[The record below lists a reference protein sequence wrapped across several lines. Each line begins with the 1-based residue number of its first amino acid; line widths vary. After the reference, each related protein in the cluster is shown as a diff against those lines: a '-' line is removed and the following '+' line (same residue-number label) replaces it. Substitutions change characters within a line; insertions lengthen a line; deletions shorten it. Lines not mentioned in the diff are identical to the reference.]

1 MRTRIVKQCHV
12 LMEATGLLEVCTYR
26 AKQHRAL
33 LAPDQAIKTTVGM
46 PERKMGGGE
55 DRLDWWPA
63 SEHAGGGHVRK
74 GPPIYRCR
82 SSPSPHSYETAPTAL
97 GFDVTV
103 CSLRLLRQPVSRTP
117 CPSHPYAG
125 RIHNGTGSILQHN
138 VVFKSVAYRHVLN
151 RTGLSPDRE
160 RRTGS
165 WHGMVFMNRRFL
177 YNCSAPVL
185 DVKIAFCQ
193 GFGKQVDVSYIA
205 QHYNMSK
212 SKVDNQFYSVEVG
225 DSTFTVLKRYQN
237 LKPIGSGAQGI
248 VCAGYDAVLDRNVA
262 IKKLSRPFQNQTH
275 AKRAYRELVL
285 MKCVNHKNIISLL
298 NVFTPQKSL
307 EEFQDVYLVME
318 LMDANLCQVIQMEL
332 DHERMS
338 YLLYQMLCGIK
349 HLHSAGII
357 HRDLK
362 PSNIV
367 VKSDC
372 TLKILDFGLA
382 RTAGTSF
389 MMTPYVVTRYY
400 RAPEVILGMGYKENV
415 DIWSVGCIMGEMVR
429 HKILFPGRDY
439 IDQWNKVIEQLGTP
453 SPEFM
458 KKLQPTVRNYV
469 ENRPKYAGLTFPK
482 LFPDCLFPADSEHN
496 KLKASQ
502 ARDLLS
508 KMLII
513 DPAKRISVDE
523 ALQHPYINVWYD
535 PAEVEAARNQQI
547 SMPPPQIYDKQ
558 LDEREHSIDEW
569 KELIYK
575 EVMNFEERTKNGV
588 VKGQPSP
595 SGAAMNSS
603 ESLPPSSS
611 VNDISSM
618 STDQTLA
625 SDTDSSLE
633 TSAGPLGCCR

>member
-1 MRTRIVKQCHV
+1 IPLHTAYYITI
-12 LMEATGLLEVCTYR
+12 EAT
-26 AKQHRAL
+26 
-33 LAPDQAIKTTVGM
+33 
-46 PERKMGGGE
+46 
-55 DRLDWWPA
+55 RLN
-63 SEHAGGGHVRK
+63 
-74 GPPIYRCR
+74 
-82 SSPSPHSYETAPTAL
+82 SY
-97 GFDVTV
+97 
-103 CSLRLLRQPVSRTP
+103 
-117 CPSHPYAG
+117 
-125 RIHNGTGSILQHN
+125 IHL
-138 VVFKSVAYRHVLN
+138 
-151 RTGLSPDRE
+151 
-160 RRTGS
+160 
-165 WHGMVFMNRRFL
+165 FL
-177 YNCSAPVL
+177 H
-185 DVKIAFCQ
+185 IQ

-400 RAPEVILGMGYKENV
+400 RAPEVILGMGYKENALAFMFV
-415 DIWSVGCIMGEMVR
+415 LCNHVR
-429 HKILFPGRDY
+429 ITTLCRYLHFILPFKSEISY
-439 IDQWNKVIEQLGTP
+439 FVIEQLGTP

-535 PAEVEAARNQQI
+535 PAEVEA
-547 SMPPPQIYDKQ
+547 PPPQIYDKQ

>member
-1 MRTRIVKQCHV
+1 MRRV
-12 LMEATGLLEVCTYR
+12 L
-26 AKQHRAL
+26 
-33 LAPDQAIKTTVGM
+33 
-46 PERKMGGGE
+46 
-55 DRLDWWPA
+55 
-63 SEHAGGGHVRK
+63 
-74 GPPIYRCR
+74 
-82 SSPSPHSYETAPTAL
+82 
-97 GFDVTV
+97 
-103 CSLRLLRQPVSRTP
+103 
-117 CPSHPYAG
+117 AG
-125 RIHNGTGSILQHN
+125 RRDGGLCWMKE
-138 VVFKSVAYRHVLN
+138 KSEDE
-151 RTGLSPDRE
+151 GLHLETSP
-160 RRTGS
+160 
-165 WHGMVFMNRRFL
+165 VFMSRHFL
-177 YNCSAPVL
+177 YNCSEPTL

-193 GFGKQVDVSYIA
+193 GFSNQVDVSYIA
-205 QHYNMSK
+205 KHYNMSK

-248 VCAGYDAVLDRNVA
+248 VCAAYDAVLDRNVA

-400 RAPEVILGMGYKENV
+400 RAPEVILGMGYKEN
-415 DIWSVGCIMGEMVR
+415 D
-429 HKILFPGRDY
+429 

-453 SPEFM
+453 CPEFM

-482 LFPDCLFPADSEHN
+482 LFPDSLFPADSEHN

-508 KMLII
+508 KMLVI

-535 PAEVEAARNQQI
+535 PAEVEAPQDPVRERWNGQTVKTQNNDK
-547 SMPPPQIYDKQ
+547 PPPQIYDKQ
-558 LDEREHSIDEW
+558 LDEREHTIEEW

-575 EVMNFEERTKNGV
+575 EVMNFEEKTKNGV

-595 SGAAMNSS
+595 SGAAVNSS

-633 TSAGPLGCCR
+633 ASAGALGCCR

>member
-1 MRTRIVKQCHV
+1 M
-12 LMEATGLLEVCTYR
+12 
-26 AKQHRAL
+26 
-33 LAPDQAIKTTVGM
+33 
-46 PERKMGGGE
+46 
-55 DRLDWWPA
+55 A
-63 SEHAGGGHVRK
+63 SEPAK
-74 GPPIYRCR
+74 
-82 SSPSPHSYETAPTAL
+82 E
-97 GFDVTV
+97 GFD
-103 CSLRLLRQPVSRTP
+103 
-117 CPSHPYAG
+117 
-125 RIHNGTGSILQHN
+125 
-138 VVFKSVAYRHVLN
+138 
-151 RTGLSPDRE
+151 
-160 RRTGS
+160 
-165 WHGMVFMNRRFL
+165 
-177 YNCSAPVL
+177 
-185 DVKIAFCQ
+185 
-193 GFGKQVDVSYIA
+193 KQVDVSYIA
-205 QHYNMSK
+205 KHYNMSK

-248 VCAGYDAVLDRNVA
+248 VCAAYDAVLDRNVA

-298 NVFTPQKSL
+298 NVFTPQKTL

-400 RAPEVILGMGYKENV
+400 RAPEVILGMGYKEN
-415 DIWSVGCIMGEMVR
+415 D
-429 HKILFPGRDY
+429 

-453 SPEFM
+453 CPEFM

-482 LFPDCLFPADSEHN
+482 LFPDSLFPADSEHN

-508 KMLII
+508 KMLVI
-513 DPAKRISVDE
+513 DPAKRISVDD

-535 PAEVEAARNQQI
+535 PAEVEALFVAWLVRSLRLAEPTQDNMC
-547 SMPPPQIYDKQ
+547 SG
-558 LDEREHSIDEW
+558 DEGLTICSPAGVLHSALLLP
-569 KELIYK
+569 KLIYK
-575 EVMNFEERTKNGV
+575 EVMTSEEKTKNGV

-595 SGAAMNSS
+595 SGAAVNSS

-633 TSAGPLGCCR
+633 ASAGPLGCCR

>member
-1 MRTRIVKQCHV
+1 
-12 LMEATGLLEVCTYR
+12 
-26 AKQHRAL
+26 
-33 LAPDQAIKTTVGM
+33 
-46 PERKMGGGE
+46 
-55 DRLDWWPA
+55 
-63 SEHAGGGHVRK
+63 
-74 GPPIYRCR
+74 
-82 SSPSPHSYETAPTAL
+82 
-97 GFDVTV
+97 
-103 CSLRLLRQPVSRTP
+103 
-117 CPSHPYAG
+117 
-125 RIHNGTGSILQHN
+125 
-138 VVFKSVAYRHVLN
+138 
-151 RTGLSPDRE
+151 
-160 RRTGS
+160 
-165 WHGMVFMNRRFL
+165 
-177 YNCSAPVL
+177 
-185 DVKIAFCQ
+185 Q

-205 QHYNMSK
+205 KHYNMSK

-248 VCAGYDAVLDRNVA
+248 VCSEEQSLMYISKWVQLL
-262 IKKLSRPFQNQTH
+262 ISFFFLLLSYSAFQ
-275 AKRAYRELVL
+275 
-285 MKCVNHKNIISLL
+285 IISLL

-415 DIWSVGCIMGEMVR
+415 DMWSVGCIMGEMIKGAV
-429 HKILFPGRDY
+429 LFPGTDH

-453 SPEFM
+453 CPEFM

-482 LFPDCLFPADSEHN
+482 LFPDSLFPADSEHN

-508 KMLII
+508 KMLVI

-535 PAEVEAARNQQI
+535 PAEVEA
-547 SMPPPQIYDKQ
+547 PPPQIYDKQ
-558 LDEREHSIDEW
+558 LDEREHTIEEW

-575 EVMNFEERTKNGV
+575 EVMNSEEKTKNGV

-595 SGAAMNSS
+595 SGAAVNSS

-633 TSAGPLGCCR
+633 ASAGPLGCCR